1 MEVSVLAALLG
12 GALSLLSPCGALLL
26 PGFLASTVTRRGALA
41 VHGLVFYLGLVVTL
55 VPLGLGIG
63 ALGALLTTYRG
74 MLIGATSV
82 LLIVL
87 GVLHLLGIGFDPARV
102 LPGADA
108 LRRRSAHGSGLPR
121 TFLLGAAGGVAG
133 FCAGP
138 ILGAVLTLA
147 FGHGSTLMAGLLLA
161 VYGAGMVLPLVV
173 LATVWDAL
181 SPRATAVLRGRE
193 IAVAGRRLHT
203 TNLVTGMLIIVLGVL
218 FWVTNGLVTLP
229 SLLPTETLARWQN
242 RAAEL
247 DGVGLQIT
255 VIVVLG
261 LLALVLWW
269 MSTRRS
275 RRRAV
280 RPHDSTG
287 QSNAPGR
294 HESAG

>member
-41 VHGLVFYLGLVVTL
+41 IHGLVFYLGLVVTL

-74 MLIGATSV
+74 ALIGATSV

-173 LATVWDAL
+173 LAAVWDAL

-193 IAVAGRRLHT
+193 ITVAGRRLHT
-203 TNLVTGMLIIVLGVL
+203 TNLVTGALIIVLGVL

-229 SLLPTETLARWQN
+229 SLLPTETLARWQT

-261 LLALVLWW
+261 LLALALWW
-269 MSTRRS
+269 LSTRRS
-275 RRRAV
+275 RRKAV

-287 QSNAPGR
+287 QSDAAAR